1 MRTTN
6 LRIDSEAVDGR
17 KDEVISSMKL
27 YSVFVDIGSHSD
39 GWEPEDETDVR
50 FLGTFTTKKRAI
62 QELAKIGYSYD
73 PNDKDDNLRQI
84 IEHELDKSTLM
95 GTLKLSEQEI
105 NTYIPQIVAQINKI
119 LPKDWLTIEPS
130 KLAKLLIKSYE
141 KVADDTDNLKNDI
154 NNVLQYM
161 KDSADTDKARLKR
174 THSTKKWHF
183 EWQNYIDAMVD
194 CLNLQIPMHH
204 GEPDLNHTTFVY
216 PERQYPCVAY
226 AFNDN
231 DVEYD
236 DPWDI

>member
-1 MRTTN
+1 
-6 LRIDSEAVDGR
+6 
-17 KDEVISSMKL
+17 
-27 YSVFVDIGSHSD
+27 
-39 GWEPEDETDVR
+39 
-50 FLGTFTTKKRAI
+50 
-62 QELAKIGYSYD
+62 
-73 PNDKDDNLRQI
+73 
-84 IEHELDKSTLM
+84 M
-95 GTLKLSEQEI
+95 GTLKLSDQEF

-119 LPKDWLTIEPS
+119 LPKDWLTIEPE

-154 NNVLQYM
+154 NNVLQYI

-194 CLNLQIPMHH
+194 CFNLQVPMYH
-204 GEPDLNHTTFVY
+204 GKPDLSHATFAY
-216 PERQYPCVAY
+216 PERQCPCIAY

-231 DVEYD
+231 YVEYD